1 MDSLVSRFSHIKALI
16 SQFSWAH
23 EEIVKQQECDI
34 DKISDEFTTVLSLFK
49 DYYNIT
55 FDISD
60 VTFDEE
66 YIISKDF
73 IVVRED
79 IFIDKKDN
87 W

>member
-23 EEIVKQQECDI
+23 EEIVKQQEYDI